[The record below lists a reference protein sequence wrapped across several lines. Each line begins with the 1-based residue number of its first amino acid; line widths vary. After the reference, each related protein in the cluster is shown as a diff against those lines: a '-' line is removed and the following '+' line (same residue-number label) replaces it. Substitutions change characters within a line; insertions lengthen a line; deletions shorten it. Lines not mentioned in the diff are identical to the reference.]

1 MSGERCIRAE
11 KEKEDGIK
19 LAKSTISMDVGSDN
33 TVFLF
38 ASLGL
43 RQLTTDPGKKKKK
56 KSSKREREKKA
67 WRVGSRKS
75 TRLGNKIQ
83 GFKAQLCTSWEN
95 LS

>member
-56 KSSKREREKKA
+56 FQEGTGEKGMESGQQK
-67 WRVGSRKS
+67 KH
-75 TRLGNKIQ
+75 
-83 GFKAQLCTSWEN
+83 
-95 LS
+95 